1 MFGTVNVAAHAAS
14 EVGKDFSF
22 MHEINATVIPVLS
35 DIIEL
40 IGVIII
46 AVSVLIGLWLLV
58 VKNKFRFNATEKN
71 PILNQGLSV
80 ALEILLAAEIL
91 KTLVARTASQIVEV
105 GALVLIRILM
115 TILIHWELSE
125 KEKTIKLEEF
135 EEKRKVKEEKRKM
148 KKEVLEGMEREAKI

>member
-1 MFGTVNVAAHAAS
+1 M
-14 EVGKDFSF
+14 
-22 MHEINATVIPVLS
+22 
-35 DIIEL
+35 
-40 IGVIII
+40 
-46 AVSVLIGLWLLV
+46 IGLWLLV